1 MKKILAMTA
10 LMASVSTFAAV
21 NDLVLTFSSAGPD
34 TYADGT
40 TVLDGE
46 RYALVWLPNDS
57 TGFALAADG
66 TVADS
71 SQGEVI
77 LTVPAAKGG
86 KCPTVVFEL
95 DAAFA
100 ATHTA
105 GTWGLYL
112 LDTRTSAADGTVA
125 LADASDG
132 RVRAVNAVGSV
143 AGASVRVQAKADGF
157 SAFAPVTATADGATV
172 AATASAL
179 PKDVPQPKIKGIR
192 VEGGFVYVTV
202 ENTVPYLR
210 YNLAA
215 GTDPAN
221 LGEAKAAEH
230 PVSGKAGDEI
240 ILVTPAKAG
249 GAFFRVNRD

>member
-21 NDLVLTFSSAGPD
+21 NDLVLTFSSTGPD
-34 TYADGT
+34 TYSDGT
-40 TVLDGE
+40 RVLDGE
-46 RYALVWLPNDS
+46 CYALVWLPDGS
-57 TGFALAADG
+57 EGFALSANG
-66 TVADS
+66 TVADP
-71 SQGEVI
+71 SQGEVV
-77 LTVPAAKGG
+77 LTAPVAEDG
-86 KCPTVVFEL
+86 KCPTIVFEIDSAL
-95 DAAFA
+95 ADRYAS
-100 ATHTA
+100 
-105 GTWGLYL
+105 GTWCVYL
-112 LDTRTSAADGTVA
+112 LDTRQYAEDGSVSLAGVSNGSAK
-125 LADASDG
+125 S
-132 RVRAVNAVGSV
+132 VNAIGRIAGVSV
-143 AGASVRVQAKADGF
+143 KVSDAARAPETAIASEAV
-157 SAFAPVTATADGATV
+157 S

-192 VEGGFVYVTV
+192 VEGGYVYVTV

>member
-21 NDLVLTFSSAGPD
+21 NDLVLTFSSVGPD

-46 RYALVWLPNDS
+46 RYALVWLPDGS

-66 TVADS
+66 TVADP

-112 LDTRTSAADGTVA
+112 LDTRTSAVDGTVA
-125 LADASDG
+125 LADAADG
-132 RVRAVNAVGSV
+132 RIQAVNAVGSV
-143 AGASVRVQAKADGF
+143 AGASVKVAD
-157 SAFAPVTATADGATV
+157 AAHAPATAVASAAAS

-221 LGEAKAAEH
+221 LGEANAAEH
-230 PVSGKAGDEI
+230 PVSGKVGEEI

>member
-40 TVLDGE
+40 KVLDGE
-46 RYALVWLPNDS
+46 RYALVWLPDGS

-66 TVADS
+66 TVADP

-112 LDTRTSAADGTVA
+112 LDTRMSATDGTVA
-125 LADASDG
+125 LADAADG

-143 AGASVRVQAKADGF
+143 AGASVCVKKEGDF
-157 SAFAPVTATADGATV
+157 SAFAPATATASAAMK
-172 AATASAL
+172 AATATAL

>member
-21 NDLVLTFSSAGPD
+21 NDLVLTFSSVGPD

-46 RYALVWLPNDS
+46 RYALVWLPDGS

-66 TVADS
+66 TVADP

-95 DAAFA
+95 DAALA
-100 ATHTA
+100 ATHTD

-112 LDTRTSAADGTVA
+112 LDTRTSSADGSVA
-125 LADASDG
+125 LADAADG

-143 AGASVRVQAKADGF
+143 AGASVKVAD
-157 SAFAPVTATADGATV
+157 AAHAPATAVASAAAS

-221 LGEAKAAEH
+221 LDEAKAAKN
-230 PVSGKAGDEI
+230 PVSGSKAGDDI